1 VMRFGKVVEEGPCD
15 QVFAAPKSNY
25 TRALLDAIP
34 LPEIDPEWLG
44 RETLVEYIQ

>member
-1 VMRFGKVVEEGPCD
+1 MRSGKVVEDGPCD

-34 LPEIDPEWLG
+34 LPEIDPDWLD
-44 RETLVEYIQ
+44 RVALVDETS